1 MKWNSGDFCYTM
13 DQEHRRRATTRPV
26 NGYEEGAAKMYTN
39 ILTVLCCPHCGARF
53 QLTESKKEGEEIME
67 GKIVCKEGHVFYV
80 HDGILDFQSQE
91 QEIFNSWNKFDGEW
105 FANVVLIAE

>member
-1 MKWNSGDFCYTM
+1 
-13 DQEHRRRATTRPV
+13 
-26 NGYEEGAAKMYTN
+26 
-39 ILTVLCCPHCGARF
+39 
-53 QLTESKKEGEEIME
+53 ME